1 MLITTVSTGVKQ
13 MKQYEAQWPESF
25 NKPLSKEVVTMAV
38 SRRQIKVGQE
48 PVYDI
53 RLIY

>member
-1 MLITTVSTGVKQ
+1 

-25 NKPLSKEVVTMAV
+25 NKPLSKETMAV

-48 PVYDI
+48 PVYDT
-53 RLIY
+53 RLIYVAIWQV